1 MRALKITSILLL
13 ILVLIPVIAVSF
25 FGGPIAKAVVNSLNN
40 RLQTE
45 IKVASYDV
53 SFWANFP
60 SLSVDLTDVTVA
72 GSDGS
77 DLLMAEQL
85 SCLLDLGSLFGK
97 IRVEE
102 IVVSEGSLNLIV
114 DVDGNTNYQL
124 TGYTP
129 IGEEVPVD
137 PDAKVTEFAIVDARL
152 KGMEISYRDAQLQ
165 VYLNGNIDQLSFSGY
180 FGADEYIMA
189 TEGLLNIYHLE
200 QEGTRYLNETQMSLK
215 AQTRVDNVKGSYT
228 FAPLKVETGDLE
240 FSIVGDLTPT
250 EDGLMTDLRVE
261 SQSGSLED
269 VIDLIPPAHVGNLGE
284 LEASGEL
291 ELTGSLNGEWTV
303 RKYPKMDG
311 QLLFT
316 NGRVGSPRT
325 NVGAKDLNLRARFVY
340 LDGPTGGVQSFAIE
354 ELTGLFRGE
363 PFSMRL
369 SMEDLDNPKIEL
381 SANGSFPLGSL
392 PAIIGEGPLTE
403 GEGFMRIKDLRV
415 AGRYEDMLRPRRM
428 GRVEAGGSITFE
440 NGELTLN
447 ENKLRFPSGTLQLR
461 NNEMELTDFVFEG
474 PGTEISFTGKATNL
488 IPVLFADSLNTNDAE
503 LIFDARVTGESF
515 DIDELIKLGGPTEAE
530 EEQAAVEGKTDSLL
544 AKSVA
549 RRAQITDL
557 LRGRFDAV
565 VQEWNYENI
574 EGENFRGQLIF
585 EPRRLDVTG
594 ITDAM
599 EGRLEIDGEVY
610 FQDLLRV
617 EGRVKAISIDAEEFF
632 RQSENFGQE
641 VLTDNNIEGKMDA
654 SLWIQ
659 AYFTLENEM
668 DYEKL
673 HVLAG
678 VDISNGELH
687 DFPMLESFAF
697 ALKAG
702 DLERVRFTRLRN
714 FFEIVDETIY
724 IPRMFIQSSAANLEI
739 SGSHTFNQY
748 LDYFIKV
755 NAGQAIKNKISKH
768 NDGLEILPASRNGFF
783 NLYYTVEGPLETF
796 AVESDK
802 RAVKNDFSRS
812 EYRKERVRKQL
823 EELFAEPIELLEA
836 AADTADEVGSE

>member
-1 MRALKITSILLL
+1 MRALKITGILLL
-13 ILVLIPVIAVSF
+13 VLILVPVIAVSF
-25 FGGPIAKAVVNSLNN
+25 FGAPIARAVVKSLNN

-45 IKVASYDV
+45 IVVADYDV

-60 SLSVDLTDVTVA
+60 SLSVDLSDVQVA

-102 IVVSEGSLNLIV
+102 IVVSDGSLNLIV

-129 IGEEVPVD
+129 IGEEKPED
-137 PDAKVTEFAIVDARL
+137 PNAEATEFAIADARF

-165 VYLNGNIDQLSFSGY
+165 VYLNGNIDRLSFSGD
-180 FGADEYIMA
+180 FGADEYLLA
-189 TEGLLNIYHLE
+189 TEGLLDIYHLD
-200 QEGTRYLNETQMSLK
+200 QDGIRYLNETQMSLD
-215 AQTRVDNVKGSYT
+215 AQTRVDNVEGSYT

-240 FSIVGDLTPT
+240 LSIIGDLSPT
-250 EDGLMTDLRVE
+250 KDGLLTDLRVE

-269 VIDLIPPAHVGNLGE
+269 VIKLIPPAYAGNLGE
-284 LEASGEL
+284 LETRGEL
-291 ELTGSLNGEWTV
+291 ELSGSLSGEWTV

-311 QLLFT
+311 RLLFS
-316 NGRVGSPRT
+316 NGRVGSPRM

-363 PFSMRL
+363 PFAMRL
-369 SMEDLDNPKIEL
+369 SVEDLDDPKIEL

-392 PAIIGEGPLTE
+392 PAVLGEGPLTD

-415 AGRYEDMLRPRRM
+415 AGLYEDMLRPRRM
-428 GRVEAGGSITFE
+428 GKVSAGGSIVFEDGEITF
-440 NGELTLN
+440 N
-447 ENKLRFPSGTLQLR
+447 EEKLRFPSGMLLLR
-461 NNEMELTDFVFEG
+461 DNEMELTDFIFEG

-530 EEQAAVEGKTDSLL
+530 EEQAAAEGKTDSLR
-544 AKSVA
+544 AKTVA

-565 VQEWNYENI
+565 ISEWNYEKVA
-574 EGENFRGQLIF
+574 GENFRGQLF
-585 EPRRLDVTG
+585 FAPQRLDVTG

-599 EGRLEIDGEVY
+599 EGRLKVDGEVY
-610 FQDLLRV
+610 FQELLRV

-632 RQSENFGQE
+632 RQGENFAQE
-641 VLTDNNIEGKMDA
+641 VLTDDNIRGKMNA
-654 SLWIQ
+654 NLWIQ
-659 AYFTLENEM
+659 SYFTPESEL

-678 VDISNGELH
+678 VDIANGELR
-687 DFPMLESFAF
+687 DFEMLENFAF

-724 IPRMFIQSSAANLEI
+724 IPRMFIQSSAANFEI

-755 NAGQAIKNKISKH
+755 NAGQAIKNKIKKH
-768 NDGLEILPASRNGFF
+768 DDELEILPARRNGFF
-783 NLYYTVEGPLETF
+783 NLYYTVKGPLETF

-823 EELFAEPIELLEA
+823 EKLFAEPIELLEA
-836 AADTADEVGSE
+836 EPGTEDVAGG